1 MKNKFKNLYDE
12 FKPEVIDEVF
22 NELFNDLNKN
32 KSNDTIIMN
41 QNEYFNKTKSLLTK
55 IYTYYSQGWKH
66 IPFKEN
72 EYPDEK
78 ICDECT
84 GSNSFIND
92 NNETIECIQNREEGE
107 CYYFYC
113 DYEEIGFNLQNCIN
127 DILNLLLV
135 DEINNE

>member
-55 IYTYYSQGWKH
+55 TYTYYSQL
-66 IPFKEN
+66 
-72 EYPDEK
+72 
-78 ICDECT
+78 
-84 GSNSFIND
+84 S
-92 NNETIECIQNREEGE
+92 
-107 CYYFYC
+107 
-113 DYEEIGFNLQNCIN
+113 
-127 DILNLLLV
+127 
-135 DEINNE
+135 